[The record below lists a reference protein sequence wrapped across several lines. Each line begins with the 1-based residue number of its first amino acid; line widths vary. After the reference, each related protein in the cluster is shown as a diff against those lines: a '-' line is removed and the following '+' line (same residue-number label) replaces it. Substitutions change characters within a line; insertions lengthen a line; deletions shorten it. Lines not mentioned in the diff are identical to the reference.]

1 MNLTLVKLQKHKACG
16 DIKVT
21 ALADPHALSLSP
33 IKQIQFS
40 TFSRMPKSSAK
51 RKSPSSEG
59 SSKKTKAV
67 KPAKNNTSF
76 LSQLQ
81 TLRDFTQ
88 GCTQYSE
95 TDLSNCLRSCG
106 HNVQLAAEK
115 LITGQYTSNSS
126 PSGIKSGFF
135 LARSGMD
142 HSQQRGASAAKS
154 NSKENNNVESSY
166 KSAVKASTSAAD
178 KRLAHT
184 TKPLSEKKK
193 PMPTK
198 STVKKS
204 TPKALSSVHDITGGA
219 SGLLL
224 CQRWICALS
233 TTRNGSIQYKETISI
248 AHSSLPLSSSASSK
262 ATKGANIVRFK
273 GNRIE
278 GTLDTKL
285 SSFLSPLLRGIT
297 GENKPLIKIV
307 AKGLM
312 EDYKIE
318 IGMEVPLEL
327 NVYILQPHDF
337 FALFND
343 QVPDESKNHA
353 EFWAGTGKNPK
364 SAINAFDLLQWA
376 HYSSLPTFDP
386 NNNAKGNNQNGI
398 EEKGGDEEED
408 VDVDGKN
415 ATEEEEAP
423 EWAQDLY
430 SKTASPKGAD
440 SINQQLIEE
449 SDPIMLNK
457 KGIHLRCYQR
467 QALNWMIHREE
478 HANEK
483 NSEDFKRQL
492 ELLSELAAS
501 HRSAAGEDLVDTSTS
516 GSGGTEVVG
525 VQCAV
530 GPVLVSNEVALQAKS
545 LDGEEEPAVHPLW
558 QQRFLWD
565 TDLDGD
571 DKAVYSFY
579 VNELLQTASKRS
591 PNAPRE
597 CCGGILADQM
607 GLGKTVMLL
616 ALIAKDKEKR
626 EDANSKPTSSTGKSS
641 CIDIIELESDE
652 DGNGAESKPYS
663 QSQMVSGT
671 SNSDPIT
678 TLVVA
683 PLSLLAQ
690 WEEEVQSKSSLS
702 CLVYYGD
709 QAKKLGESD
718 LAGVDVLITTY
729 GTVQSE
735 YSSRRG
741 ILSSSPSTP
750 LLSICFRRVILDEAH
765 IIKNPNTGA
774 SKACCE
780 INAERRWCVTGTPIS
795 NSLQDVFGLIKFL
808 KHEPWCSKAF
818 WKRAIQT
825 PKVNSKE
832 NVEEAKKDI
841 DIDNTAEAEDIGA
854 VSRERVRRVLQ
865 PLLLRRTKDTLTQ
878 DGEPILTLPPVE
890 AKLISVTLSDEE
902 RFFYNVLLSK
912 SQTVFEGFIQAGTAS
927 KSWFAIFALLQRLRQ
942 SCDHL
947 ALTVKSRLEKELKN
961 DSSAF
966 YNVTELESPSREVD
980 SPQNGDG
987 EHDRFIRD
995 LLDATN
1001 KRVAVNSIGD
1011 DDGNCTGSQFYTQSV
1026 VQSLTQCIQN
1036 NGTLSEECAI
1046 CLDIPSTNDLAV
1058 TACAHIFCRSCLR
1071 DSLDRN
1077 KSVSNSDRGEC
1088 PICAGE
1094 IADGDVIC
1102 TQIEE
1107 ASDRGTK
1114 NTTSAEDEFDARDI
1128 LESALKGKSSSKI
1141 VAIVQELETIWD
1153 EDPGSKVLIFSQY
1166 LGMFDLLKREF
1177 TKRRITSL
1185 RLDGKMSLNDRS
1197 RTVKQ
1202 FNSSSTTA
1210 TDENGKKRG
1219 MVLLA
1224 SMKACGVGLNL
1235 TAASS
1240 VFIVD
1245 PWWNHALESQCI
1257 NRIHRIGQTA
1267 PKVRVRKFIVTD
1279 SVEEKIV
1286 KMQERK
1292 QGMASEVLSDKASTG
1307 NAGNPTLDDFKTIFG
1322 RS

>member
-1 MNLTLVKLQKHKACG
+1 
-16 DIKVT
+16 
-21 ALADPHALSLSP
+21 
-33 IKQIQFS
+33 
-40 TFSRMPKSSAK
+40 MPKSK
-51 RKSPSSEG
+51 RKIPSSE
-59 SSKKTKAV
+59 SSKKKPKAV
-67 KPAKNNTSF
+67 KPAAKNNTSF

-106 HNVQLAAEK
+106 HNVQVAAEK
-115 LITGQYTSNSS
+115 LITGQYTSSS
-126 PSGIKSGFF
+126 PLSGMKSGFF
-135 LARSGMD
+135 SARSGMD
-142 HSQQRGASAAKS
+142 HSQQRGTPAAKS
-154 NSKENNNVESSY
+154 NSKENNHVESSY
-166 KSAVKASTSAAD
+166 KSAVTSATGD
-178 KRLAHT
+178 KRLERTA
-184 TKPLSEKKK
+184 KPLSEKKK
-193 PMPTK
+193 SMPTT

-204 TPKALSSVHDITGGA
+204 TPKAKCSVQAIKGGD

-224 CQRWICALS
+224 CQRWICGLS
-233 TTRNGSIQYKETISI
+233 TTRNGSIQYNETISI
-248 AHSSLPLSSSASSK
+248 AQASSPSSSSAASK
-262 ATKGANIVRFK
+262 AAKGANIVRFK

-278 GTLDTKL
+278 GTFDTKL

-312 EDYKIE
+312 GDDRIE

-337 FALFND
+337 FDLFND
-343 QVPDESKNHA
+343 QVPDESKNHT
-353 EFWAGTGKNPK
+353 EYWTGTGKSPI
-364 SAINAFDLLQWA
+364 SAISRAAFDLLQWA
-376 HYSSLPTFDP
+376 HYSSLPTFDS
-386 NNNAKGNNQNGI
+386 NNNAKGNNRSEN
-398 EEKGGDEEED
+398 EEKSGDEEED
-408 VDVDGKN
+408 VDGKN
-415 ATEEEEAP
+415 DAEEEDAP
-423 EWAQDLY
+423 KWAQDLY
-430 SKTASPKGAD
+430 SNTPSPKGAD

-457 KGIHLRCYQR
+457 KGVHLKCYQR

-483 NSEDFKRQL
+483 NSEAFKRQL
-492 ELLSELAAS
+492 ELLSELSAS
-501 HRSAAGEDLVDTSTS
+501 HRAAAGEDLVDTSAS
-516 GSGGTEVVG
+516 GSGRNEVVG

-530 GPVLVSNEVALQAKS
+530 GPVLVSNEVALEAKS

-565 TDLDGD
+565 KDSDG
-571 DKAVYSFY
+571 KAVYTFY

-616 ALIAKDKEKR
+616 ALIAKDAERR
-626 EDANSKPTSSTGKSS
+626 EDANRKPTSSTDKSS
-641 CIDIIELESDE
+641 RMDIIEIESDD
-652 DGNGAESKPYS
+652 DGDDAESRPYS
-663 QSQMVSGT
+663 QSQMVSGM

-683 PLSLLAQ
+683 PLSLLSQ

-702 CLVYYGD
+702 CLMYYGD

-729 GTVQSE
+729 GTLQSE
-735 YSSRRG
+735 YSSRKG
-741 ILSSSPSTP
+741 ASSASTP

-825 PKVNSKE
+825 PKVKSIE
-832 NVEEAKKDI
+832 NAEEAKKDI
-841 DIDNTAEAEDIGA
+841 DNDNTTKAEDIGA
-854 VSRERVRRVLQ
+854 VSRGRVRRVLQ

-902 RFFYNVLLSK
+902 RYFYNVLLSK

-947 ALTVKSRLEKELKN
+947 ALTVKSRLEKEIKD

-966 YNVTELESPSREVD
+966 YNGTESESPSGEVD
-980 SPQNGDG
+980 CPKNGDG
-987 EHDRFIRD
+987 EHDRFIRE
-995 LLDATN
+995 LLNATN
-1001 KRVAVNSIGD
+1001 KRGVVDSMGD
-1011 DDGNCTGSQFYTQSV
+1011 DDGGIGSQLYTQSV

-1046 CLDIPSTNDLAV
+1046 CLDIPSTSDLAV
-1058 TACAHIFCRSCLR
+1058 TPCSHIFCRSCLR
-1071 DSLDRN
+1071 NSLDRK
-1077 KSVSNSDRGEC
+1077 KSLSKSDRGEC
-1088 PICAGE
+1088 PICAQE

-1102 TQIEE
+1102 TQIEAVQREE
-1107 ASDRGTK
+1107 ANDRGTK
-1114 NTTSAEDEFDARDI
+1114 NTTSAEDELNARDI

-1141 VAIVQELETIWD
+1141 VAIVQELESIWD

-1177 TKRRITSL
+1177 TKRSISHL
-1185 RLDGKMSLNDRS
+1185 RLDGKMSLNDRR

-1267 PKVRVRKFIVTD
+1267 RKVRVRKFIVTD

-1292 QGMASEVLSDKASTG
+1292 QGMASEVLSDKASSG
-1307 NAGNPTLDDFKTIFG
+1307 NTGNPTLDDFKTIFG
-1322 RS
+1322 KL